1 MQIDFDI
8 DNFDIDKYIKIN
20 YQPVENKSGYVW
32 FSKRNMQIISIDV
45 LKTSIENC
53 IRKAENEE

>member
-1 MQIDFDI
+1 MKLII
-8 DNFDIDKYIKIN
+8 DIDKIDEYIKSN

-45 LKTSIENC
+45 LKTSIENW
-53 IRKAENEE
+53 IRKELDYAN